1 MFEEKCNLSI
11 ETTEN
16 VMEFSSDYDQIT
28 TSERLK
34 WRKLHKFLFEF
45 ILVVV
50 KYCSFVLILYK
61 LTVLQIIIIRI
72 YDTFHGFPIF
82 LHKRLPK
89 GISICAACSFQH
101 VLEFGL

>member
-28 TSERLK
+28 TSERLE
-34 WRKLHKFLFEF
+34 WRKLKLSAQILIL

-50 KYCSFVLILYK
+50 KYCSFVLILYR
-61 LTVLQIIIIRI
+61 LTILHRNNSDKTI
-72 YDTFHGFPIF
+72 GFLIF
-82 LHKRLPK
+82 LREK
-89 GISICAACSFQH
+89 
-101 VLEFGL
+101 VT

>member
-28 TSERLK
+28 TSERLE
-34 WRKLHKFLFEF
+34 WRKLKLSAQILIL

-50 KYCSFVLILYK
+50 KYCSFVLIQYR
-61 LTVLQIIIIRI
+61 LTVLYINNSDKTI
-72 YDTFHGFPIF
+72 GFLIF
-82 LHKRLPK
+82 LHEN
-89 GISICAACSFQH
+89 IT
-101 VLEFGL
+101 